1 MTKNN
6 HYYAHPTSDISSEA
20 QIGEGTKI
28 WHHVQIMPGALIGK
42 NCNFGK
48 GVYIDAGVSVG
59 DNVKIQNGVSVYKG
73 VTIEEK
79 CFIGPNVTF
88 TNDLSPRAFI
98 NDFVITETY
107 LHKGASIGA
116 NATIICGTKIGKYSM
131 IGAGSLITKNVG
143 DYELHYGSPGSFKGF
158 VCKCGKKVSK
168 KTEIICKECMRKK

>member
-107 LHKGASIGA
+107 LHKGASI
-116 NATIICGTKIGKYSM
+116 
-131 IGAGSLITKNVG
+131 
-143 DYELHYGSPGSFKGF
+143 
-158 VCKCGKKVSK
+158 
-168 KTEIICKECMRKK
+168 